1 MTTESELKASLEKAS
16 SSFLEQIEDLERKT
30 QDLKRSRDELER
42 RIRESENK
50 IRKIEG
56 TPLLEEPKKEE
67 EKVAEAQPKAK
78 AEPAMPKQ
86 MEEPVKED
94 PPEGSLGAKLMG
106 QQQILSKPGEWV
118 KNKLADQLRL
128 QGQPLEQSFKAKA
141 PGLGPDMAGPKGI
154 PGNLLPGSMPP
165 MSMPLPGGGISLPGM
180 PGMVRP
186 KFGGPVPGPLITPK
200 LPGLGV
206 PPMGPEGG
214 LPGGLMGGMPS
225 APSGGSMMKAS
236 GAISKSSGNTAF
248 QAKSMA
254 TPGLGGCGP
263 APGGMG
269 GCCPALGG
277 MGGCGPAPGGCGPAP
292 GGCGPAP
299 GGCGP
304 SPGGCGPPGGM
315 PKAFPGKGGMGGI
328 GDMGLG
334 CGMGKGAMGNG
345 MMPPPPGGPATAPG
359 GINPPPMGGAPASG
373 AGGEEKEE
381 TAEELQDMVQMQM
394 QMQMQMMMMGAM
406 MGKMMGE
413 DGEEKGK
420 KKKKKKGAAG
430 EEAAPQGD
438 TDDLPAGPS
447 PNAEHPCYRPA
458 DAPVIPGVSDKRFE
472 GQIKMWFEEKGYG
485 FIDQPELKMKFNGMD
500 VFLQNHQKR
509 HFEKGDFVSFSVFK
523 NYRGQPQATELRRKA

>member
-1 MTTESELKASLEKAS
+1 MTTESELKASLEQAS
-16 SSFLEQIEDLERKT
+16 SSFLEQIEALEKKT

-42 RIRESENK
+42 RIRDSENK
-50 IRKIEG
+50 VRKIEG
-56 TPLLEEPKKEE
+56 QPLIEEPKTEE

-86 MEEPVKED
+86 MEEPAKED
-94 PPEGSLGAKLMG
+94 PPEGSFSAKLMG

-118 KNKLADQLRL
+118 KNKLADQLRSL
-128 QGQPLEQSFKAKA
+128 GQPLEQSFKAKA
-141 PGLGPDMAGPKGI
+141 PGLGPDMGGAPGI

-165 MSMPLPGGGISLPGM
+165 ISMPLPGGGISMPGM

-186 KFGGPVPGPLITPK
+186 KFGGPAGPLITPK

-225 APSGGSMMKAS
+225 APSGGSMMKS

-254 TPGLGGCGP
+254 TLGACGVGGCGPVLGGIGGCGP
-263 APGGMG
+263 A
-269 GCCPALGG
+269 LGG
-277 MGGCGPAPGGCGPAP
+277 IGGCGPAPGGCGPAP

-304 SPGGCGPPGGM
+304 PGGM
-315 PKAFPGKGGMGGI
+315 PKAFPGKGGMGGM

-334 CGMGKGAMGNG
+334 CGMGKGALGNG
-345 MMPPPPGGPATAPG
+345 MMPPAPGGPAAAPG
-359 GINPPPMGGAPASG
+359 GMNPPMGGAPASG

-413 DGEEKGK
+413 DGEEKGGK
-420 KKKKKKGAAG
+420 KKKKKKGAAAD
-430 EEAAPQGD
+430 EAAPQGD
-438 TDDLPAGPS
+438 MDDLPAGPS

-458 DAPVIPGVSDKRFE
+458 DAPTIPGVSDKRFE

-523 NYRGQPQATELRRKA
+523 NYRGQPQATELRKKA